1 MLQVVS
7 QYGVSSS
14 HHGHYHLGSHLHL
27 NVFYHLNI
35 VYNYD
40 EYVHATIRYMYVE
53 PRLSGH
59 IDSRGTTDNRIDT
72 PCLDLPTYLCNL
84 VHVGVS
90 ACAED
95 ILASITG
102 RTEDGPGID
111 CLRMHHIC
119 LVK

>member
-1 MLQVVS
+1 
-7 QYGVSSS
+7 
-14 HHGHYHLGSHLHL
+14 
-27 NVFYHLNI
+27 
-35 VYNYD
+35 
-40 EYVHATIRYMYVE
+40 MYVE

-72 PCLDLPTYLCNL
+72 PCLDLPTYLCSL

-111 CLRMHHIC
+111 CLRMQPHMLSKIMTSQQTE
-119 LVK
+119 VDRRK